1 MDILLLTITI
11 IVAIPVFIFTI
22 EILLALLPLRKI
34 IPAEIDT
41 RPSITVLIPAHNE
54 SGIIENT
61 LVNISQQLTKND
73 RLLVVADN
81 CTDDTVNIVRNFGS
95 EVIERSA
102 PNNRGKGYA
111 LDYGVRHLEKAPPQV
126 VIIIDADC
134 QINDGVLEKLAK
146 LTIMKNRPVQ
156 ALYLMSYNNPNIKQ
170 RIAEFAWLV
179 KNYVRPRGLY
189 NIGMPCQLMGTGMA
203 FPWPVIANANLATGN
218 IVEDVKMGLDMTNSG
233 HAPLFFPFA
242 SVTSKFPEVITA
254 EQSQRKRWEHGHLG
268 MIISE
273 VPKGIIR
280 SIKNRNLNLLVLI
293 LDLAVPPLALLL
305 FILLVIFFAAIFYAV
320 FDQFSLI
327 IYFNISLFILFFTS
341 TFIAWIAWGRK
352 VISFLQLLTVPL
364 YVAKK
369 IPLYISFLFKKE
381 KNWIRTD
388 RD

>member
-34 IPAEIDT
+34 IHAEIDS
-41 RPSITVLIPAHNE
+41 RPSITVLVPAHNE

-61 LVNISQQLTKND
+61 LVNISQQLTEND

-81 CTDDTVNIVRNFGS
+81 CTDDTANIVRNFGL
-95 EVIERSA
+95 EVIERSD

-146 LTIMKNRPVQ
+146 LTIVKNRPVQ

-218 IVEDVKMGLDMTNSG
+218 IVEDVKMGLDMANSG
-233 HAPLFFPFA
+233 HAPLFFPSA
-242 SVTSKFPEVITA
+242 SVSSIFPEVASA

-280 SIKNRNLNLLVLI
+280 SIKSRNLNLLVLV

-305 FILLVIFFAAIFYAV
+305 FTLLVIFFVVMFYAV